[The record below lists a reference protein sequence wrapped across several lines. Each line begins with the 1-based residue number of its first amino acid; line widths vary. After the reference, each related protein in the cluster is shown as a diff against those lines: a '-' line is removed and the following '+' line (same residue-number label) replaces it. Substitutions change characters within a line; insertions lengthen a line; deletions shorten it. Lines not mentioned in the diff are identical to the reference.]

1 MAWHWFQAA
10 RSEIQTTRPGRES
23 VDLAAPVWSTEIG
36 VPLIVG
42 LMMTGGWLTLEWFN
56 YSASQYAMTT
66 LFGDLMADGMT
77 WGTLLALGLWLVDLS
92 GLIYLSIPNEREKPG
107 FWYVLVAWLLASGAN
122 ALLKWWAVTLAL
134 MASPLAQPA
143 TPRAAF
149 IHTLM
154 PYIPTATAF
163 LVWTGRVLLISTI
176 MGLLMPAL
184 HRLTGRLHAWAD
196 SRIAQTSEGT
206 EEVEATSPG
215 PRLITPND
223 REALSR
229 RRIGQR

>member
-1 MAWHWFQAA
+1 MAWHWFQTA
-10 RSEIQTTRPGRES
+10 RSEIQTNQPGRES
-23 VDLAAPVWSTEIG
+23 VDLEAPAWSTEIG

-42 LMMTGGWLTLEWFN
+42 LMMTGGWLMLEWFN

-66 LFGDLMADGMT
+66 LFGDRMADGIA

-92 GLIYLSIPNEREKPG
+92 GLLYLSIPNEREKPG
-107 FWYVLVAWLLASGAN
+107 FWYVLIAWLLASGAN

-134 MASPLAQPA
+134 MASPLAQPE
-143 TPRAAF
+143 TPRAALVNA
-149 IHTLM
+149 LM

-184 HRLTGRLHAWAD
+184 RRLTHRLQVWAD
-196 SRIAQTSEGT
+196 AQIAQASEESEGT
-206 EEVEATSPG
+206 QTTSLG
-215 PRLITPND
+215 PRLITPKD
-223 REALSR
+223 QEALSR